1 MPPATGTAVYT
12 RRPEAVGVAAAV
24 IEAVDSSIK
33 TPGYGWRTQQCRNM
47 GVPPTSLK
55 AKKLGKLPCNWLQ
68 VFRRANTAHLG
79 HSGGQEQ

>member
-12 RRPEAVGVAAAV
+12 RRPAAVGVAAAV

-55 AKKLGKLPCNWLQ
+55 AKKLGKLQIPSDL
-68 VFRRANTAHLG
+68 VVVGLHLTPY
-79 HSGGQEQ
+79 S

>member
-55 AKKLGKLPCNWLQ
+55 AKKLGKLQIPETVAGRPGCPQQALI
-68 VFRRANTAHLG
+68 V
-79 HSGGQEQ
+79 